1 MRSLGPSSRRG
12 RLRATLTAGL
22 AAVALLAA
30 ACGDGDDSG
39 GPGGGTTE
47 AAVDGAILG
56 TPKAATGT
64 PVKIGWM
71 STGQSQAVDTTD
83 EIKAAQAVVAY
94 ANEYLGGLL
103 GHPIEL
109 VVCEVRDA
117 PATAQACGNEFVQKG
132 VAAVVGGS
140 PGQTDPV
147 IQVVQ
152 PAGIPVGLNVAATS
166 VVLNTPGVFVWGNP
180 LEALGTPAAYAREN
194 NLTKAAVLVI
204 DVPGASGPA
213 KALSPAFFGNIDA
226 TVEVIAI
233 PPGTADMT
241 PQIQAAGRPEMYHVI
256 GEPTFCTSAIR
267 AIRTVDP
274 DASITALD
282 RCIGTDKGAS
292 IPGGYE
298 GVTIVA
304 QANVDPD
311 DEEFKLFRAVLDK
324 YGDDLPVDA
333 ASVSG
338 YQGMLS
344 FVRALNAAGGTDVT
358 SAGIIEALQN
368 MPATPYPLGGGA
380 TFQCNGT
387 AMPDISKNSCSTV
400 GFVADAA
407 ADGTLSNFRTID
419 ATEIYKLG

>member
-1 MRSLGPSSRRG
+1 MRLPSPPPARG
-12 RLRATLTAGL
+12 RLRATLTAAL
-22 AAVALLAA
+22 AAVALVAA
-30 ACGDGDDSG
+30 ACGEGDDSG
-39 GPGGGTTE
+39 SGGSATA
-47 AAVDGAILG
+47 AAVDTAILG

-71 STGQSQAVDTTD
+71 STGQSQAVDTTE
-83 EIKAAQAVVAY
+83 EIRAAQAVVAY
-94 ANEYLGGLL
+94 ANEYLGGVL

-109 VVCEVRDA
+109 VVCEVKDA

-132 VAAVVGGS
+132 VAAVLGGS

-147 IQVVQ
+147 VQVVQ
-152 PAGIPVGLNVAATS
+152 PAGIPVGLNVAASS

-180 LEALGTPAAYAREN
+180 LGPFGTPAAYAREN

-204 DVPGASGPA
+204 DTPGSVGPA
-213 KALSPAFFGNIDA
+213 KALAPAFFGNVGA

-241 PQIQAAGRPEMYHVI
+241 PQVQSADGPDLYHVV
-256 GEPTFCTSAIR
+256 GDPTFCTSAIR

-274 DASITALD
+274 DASITAFG

-304 QANVDPD
+304 QANADPD
-311 DEEFKLFRAVLDK
+311 DEEFRLFRAVLDK
-324 YGDDLPVDA
+324 YGDGLPVESD
-333 ASVSG
+333 SISG
-338 YQGMLS
+338 YQGMLG
-344 FVRALNAAGGTDVT
+344 FVRAVNAAGGTEVT
-358 SAGIIEALQN
+358 PAAITEALQN